1 MLNYVLTTVLVSALL
16 VRPTLAAQ
24 EECFEDVFGNVNC
37 RNRLSTGA
45 RIGIAIGSAAVV
57 IIGLALCAYQRRRR
71 VRAYNQQFVTNPV
84 YGQQTGAQNGGY
96 PPQPAYYPQNNGY
109 PQNGGY
115 AGSPYA
121 GQDYGV
127 QSVSHNLPMQDMP
140 PLPVPRLRN
149 ITC

>member
-127 QSVSHNLPMQDMP
+127 QSPQPAYAGYAP
-140 PLPVPRLRN
+140 PPGAPPAKYNV
-149 ITC
+149 